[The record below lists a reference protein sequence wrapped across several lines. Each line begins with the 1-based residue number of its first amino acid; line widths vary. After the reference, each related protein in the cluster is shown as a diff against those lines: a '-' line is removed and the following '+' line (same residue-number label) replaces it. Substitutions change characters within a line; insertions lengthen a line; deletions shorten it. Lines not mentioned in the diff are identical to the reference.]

1 MTICHWPLFYDLL
14 LEMIISQIGTHHDK
28 STLGMIGYH
37 QGQQVA
43 EINEA
48 INPIYLFIHEQII
61 GYSL

>member
-1 MTICHWPLFYDLL
+1 
-14 LEMIISQIGTHHDK
+14 MIISQIGTHHDK
-28 STLGMIGYH
+28 LTLGMIGYH